1 MFVNAGLAIGLLC
14 ITAGAWTLFGFGAAA
29 VAFGAM
35 VWVTSIL
42 TAAIAFSRRGD

>member
-1 MFVNAGLAIGLLC
+1 MFVNAGLAIGSLS
-14 ITAGAWTLFGFGAAA
+14 ITVGTWSLFGFGAAA
-29 VAFGAM
+29 IALGAM